1 MNDSMVQTLQHDY
14 MDAALKEGEWGAH
27 LDIYP
32 QPYDRFIRHK
42 RDYTGLYLEN
52 PLPEELNYCPGGSPR
67 QAHD

>member
-1 MNDSMVQTLQHDY
+1 

-32 QPYDRFIRHK
+32 QPYDRFIQHK